1 MLRTTYNHLNK
12 VQKGSLGEAFS
23 KMAFT
28 LEGFEVYDAEYDD
41 RGIDFVVR
49 NSSGQFLSVQVKAT
63 DKSVNPFIK
72 EDKFFHTD
80 DFLFCAVRL
89 IEGTSPTLFLAR
101 GSDWGTGLECL
112 HFNPSGGVSGPYY
125 EMRFAAK
132 YETELAD
139 LEFQRYVEKIRT

>member
-1 MLRTTYNHLNK
+1 MLRTSYNHLNT

-72 EDKFFHTD
+72 EDKFCQDD
-80 DFLFCAVRL
+80 DFIFCAVRL
-89 IEGTSPTLFLAR
+89 IEGEPPALFLAR
-101 GSDWGTGLECL
+101 GSDWQNLSFLDGTDRSWTEWPRTPKSHCHTLAWLE
-112 HFNPSGGVSGPYY
+112 HSWMMSGPS
-125 EMRFAAK
+125 EQIM
-132 YETELAD
+132 
-139 LEFQRYVEKIRT
+139 